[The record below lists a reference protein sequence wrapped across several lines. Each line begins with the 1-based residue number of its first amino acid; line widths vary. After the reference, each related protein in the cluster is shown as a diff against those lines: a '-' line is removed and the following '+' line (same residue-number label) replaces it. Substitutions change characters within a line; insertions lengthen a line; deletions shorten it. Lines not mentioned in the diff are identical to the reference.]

1 MSEGQKEKI
10 SKILKEK
17 YKYAEHHSKGK
28 PSWNKGKIMEK
39 IECPHC
45 KKISDN
51 SNAIRWHFDNCKFKP
66 L

>member
-28 PSWNKGKIMEK
+28 PSWNK
-39 IECPHC
+39 
-45 KKISDN
+45 ISDK